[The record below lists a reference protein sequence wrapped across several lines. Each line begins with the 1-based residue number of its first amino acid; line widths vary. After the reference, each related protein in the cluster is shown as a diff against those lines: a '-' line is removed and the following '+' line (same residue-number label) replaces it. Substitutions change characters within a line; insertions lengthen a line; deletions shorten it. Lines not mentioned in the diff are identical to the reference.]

1 MNRDQIETGGPAF
14 PMQEPQAIHAYAVA
28 AVEGITDPDE
38 RDRAYL
44 KARGEAVGGMKERPV
59 LFSAPMVRAILEGR
73 KTQTRRPYKNRK
85 HPDFGCAMA
94 ASELVCEP
102 QHVIDR
108 TCPYGQ
114 PGDLLWVKETTIK
127 VEDHGYVGPCFVE
140 SDEGRAVLEYGLSP
154 APDDVTEVEPEDIR
168 KRPAIHMPRAMS
180 RILLEVTA
188 VRVERLQDISEAD
201 AIAEGILE
209 QRSQTDA
216 GWVDYWP
223 SEDGEPFAR
232 ASEAYRALWESIN
245 GPSSW
250 TANPWVWVITFRRI
264 EQ

>member
-1 MNRDQIETGGPAF
+1 
-14 PMQEPQAIHAYAVA
+14 
-28 AVEGITDPDE
+28 
-38 RDRAYL
+38 
-44 KARGEAVGGMKERPV
+44 MKERPV

-73 KTQTRRPYKNRK
+73 KTQTRRAVKITNRT
-85 HPDFGCAMA
+85 PGLA
-94 ASELVCEP
+94 ACLQPADPAWVRKKTAAEL
-102 QHVIDR
+102 
-108 TCPYGQ
+108 CPYGQ
-114 PGDLLWVKETTIK
+114 PGDRLWVREAWAEGWTYGGARRCVFYRATLDGLQGDAETGINHDPK
-127 VEDHGYVGPCFVE
+127 LG
-140 SDEGRAVLEYGLSP
+140 ASP
-154 APDDVTEVEPEDIR
+154 PNIIR
-168 KRPAIHMPRAMS
+168 WRPSIHMPRWAS
-180 RILLEVTA
+180 RILLEVTT